1 MEGLCQ
7 VNLLWLTT
15 FTISFGEEMLS
26 NINGLMFLE
35 NDFWWALLQRR
46 VIKTTPMCGFKVKVK
61 VAQLCSTLCD
71 PMDHTVHGILQ
82 ARILEWVAFPFSRG
96 SSQPRDGIQVS
107 CLAAGFFTS
116 WATRESVSGFKVSLN
131 MVQSSTKDHWISF
144 TQLMPGSQ

>member
-35 NDFWWALLQRR
+35 NDFWWAWLQRK
-46 VIKTTPMCGFKVKVK
+46 VIRSGRGLEPPMCGFKVKVK

-71 PMDHTVHGILQ
+71 PMDHTVHGILK

-96 SSQPRDGIQVS
+96 SSQPRDGTQVS

-131 MVQSSTKDHWISF
+131 MVQSSTRPLNILH
-144 TQLMPGSQ
+144 